1 MKVKRKSPLQVQA
14 LKKYYSAEEKYPT
27 KGEMEDLAAA
37 LDLTFKQVRTWFIE
51 KRRRDK
57 SDDGLVFPS
66 TRKKF
71 LDPCRRNVTQQD
83 SVLRNR
89 DKSNPS
95 SSSKYKQLSSML
107 ESGIGK
113 RKRNNILLQDLLPPT
128 YILKKVF
135 RKDGPPLGVEFD
147 ALPLRALCRW
157 KGILHAACFLR
168 LIHVSFAC
176 LDSVNSN
183 PALEENQRTVKRRKV
198 LKIYAS
204 SNCYHETFFA
214 LGNSFLLQPVL
225 SLGIFHIFLLL
236 PFKVSKQDGLDHQ
249 DCYTKRDPVR
259 KHGVGK
265 GLMTVWRVVNPN
277 GGRFP
282 TGISSTDRQDSDVPQ
297 TTTCAPR
304 KQPLRKKRAQQL
316 VSLLKQR
323 RLASKLQEKR
333 KPSLKRRQVKLNRDE
348 SPRQP
353 HKEKCELALEG
364 PISQERLDQIAM
376 LVDDE
381 ELELRELEA
390 GTNSLICCDH
400 VSTNGRHGCS
410 LCGDLLAKFPPNSV
424 KMKQPF
430 GAQPWDSSPE
440 AVKKLFKVFHFL
452 YTYSSTVDICSFTL
466 DEFAQSFHDKDSI
479 LLGNI
484 HVALLKLLLSD
495 VVMELSRGRLA
506 HLSVSCKFL
515 ALLHSV
521 ENKEFLVELWNGFLN
536 PLTWTEILRQVLV
549 AAGFGSKQ
557 GSAQR
562 ESLSKEMVLMLKYGL
577 RLGTLKGELFRI
589 LLEQGNNGLKVS
601 QLAKTSQIV
610 ELNLAC
616 TTQELELLISSTLSS
631 DISLFEKIS
640 SSSYRLRINTS
651 KEVNDFESDTEDSG
665 SVDDNSNGS
674 DPCSSG
680 DDSEYDSEN
689 HNRRRL
695 KHVNSRN
702 SKNSMLTVYS
712 EIDESHPGEAWLL
725 GLMEGEYFGLSIEEK
740 LNALVSLIDLVSAGS
755 TIRMEDPTK
764 AIVESVPSVHLHGS
778 GAKIKRSSSTQHR
791 PSWIHDGQTHGV
803 KSYTSSDSRPVD
815 SSSLL
820 TSHGNEKSSS
830 HGKEAKETEAF
841 NDLHPMQSVYLG
853 SDRRYNRYWLFLGP
867 CNAYDPG
874 HKSVYFES
882 SEDGH
887 WEVIDTEEALRALLS
902 VLDDRG
908 RREALLIES
917 LEKREAFLC
926 QAMSSRLV
934 NNPEIRQLAQ
944 SDRSELDI
952 VREDSSSPVSDVDN
966 NLNLIE
972 ITTDS
977 VPPSGA
983 IVLEVGKKGEE
994 HTQKWSRLQA
1004 FDVWIWNSFYLN
1016 LNAVKHGKRSYL
1028 DALTRCES
1036 CHDLY
1041 WRDEKHCRICHT
1053 TFELD
1058 FDLEERY
1065 AIHAATCRGRADND
1079 IVPKYKILSSQLQSL
1094 KAAIH
1099 AIESVMPED
1108 ALVGAWTKCAHR
1120 LWVKRLRRTSSLAEL
1135 LQVVADFVGAIN
1147 EEWLCQW
1154 NVAQGGNAVMEEI
1167 IVCFPTM
1174 PQTSSALALWLV
1186 KLDALIAPYLEKV
1199 HSEKQLTTRCRGEC
1213 AVDQ

>member
-14 LKKYYSAEEKYPT
+14 LKKYYSEEKYPT

-71 LDPCRRNVTQQD
+71 LDPCGRNVTQQD

-147 ALPLRALCRW
+147 ALPLQALCRW
-157 KGILHAACFLR
+157 K
-168 LIHVSFAC
+168 
-176 LDSVNSN
+176 DSANSN
-183 PALEENQRTVKRRKV
+183 PALKENQRTVKRRKV
-198 LKIYAS
+198 
-204 SNCYHETFFA
+204 
-214 LGNSFLLQPVL
+214 
-225 SLGIFHIFLLL
+225 
-236 PFKVSKQDGLDHQ
+236 SKQDGLDYQ

-277 GGRFP
+277 GGSFP

-297 TTTCAPR
+297 TTTRASR

-333 KPSLKRRQVKLNRDE
+333 KPSLKRRQVKLSRDE

-479 LLGNI
+479 LLGKI

-536 PLTWTEILRQVLV
+536 PLTWTEILRQILV

-725 GLMEGEYFGLSIEEK
+725 GLMEGEYFDLSIEEK

-803 KSYTSSDSRPVD
+803 ISYTSSDSRPVD
-815 SSSLL
+815 SSLL
-820 TSHGNEKSSS
+820 TSHGNEKYSS

-867 CNAYDPG
+867 CNAYDSG

-1004 FDVWIWNSFYLN
+1004 FDMWIWNSFYLN

-1199 HSEKQLTTRCRGEC
+1199 HSEKQLTTRCRGKC